1 MSGLVSLEKARDLLV
16 KFSNFSTNGI
26 FEDFNFE
33 SSNSSSNYSVGRES
47 LAMGMEFFCGEA
59 KNISGSLGLLLS
71 EILYGNDYQ
80 QGIHCILNICA

>member
-1 MSGLVSLEKARDLLV
+1 
-16 KFSNFSTNGI
+16 
-26 FEDFNFE
+26 
-33 SSNSSSNYSVGRES
+33 
-47 LAMGMEFFCGEA
+47 MGMEFFCGEA